1 MAVEIAHGRLQEQE
15 PVVSLLKHE
24 QVDAAAQRRTGVSF
38 SLGSPVAHQG
48 YT

>member
-15 PVVSLLKHE
+15 PLVSLLKHE
-24 QVDAAAQRRTGVSF
+24 QVPLYSR
-38 SLGSPVAHQG
+38 QG